1 MEVKVKIEKT
11 LHTDNDKVFYEDED
25 IAFEM
30 EKTGDKYIGRIKK
43 IKKKSIIID
52 DIMINREPVNIE
64 SMKVKLDDIKP
75 YSCQYVSVD
84 LFSSAACKYLRAAF
98 LLQDKYWL
106 KISICSQLRMYLT
119 KNGKSPADK
128 KSSAGQMFQF

>member
-30 EKTGDKYIGRIKK
+30 GKTGDKYIGRIKK

-52 DIMINREPVNIE
+52 NIMINRKAADIE

-75 YSCQYVSVD
+75 YGCQYVSVD
-84 LFSSAACKYLRAAF
+84 
-98 LLQDKYWL
+98 
-106 KISICSQLRMYLT
+106 
-119 KNGKSPADK
+119 
-128 KSSAGQMFQF
+128 

>member
-30 EKTGDKYIGRIKK
+30 GKTGDKYIGRIKK

-52 DIMINREPVNIE
+52 NIQVDVKSTVYRIIQCQRISLRTPYIISDI
-64 SMKVKLDDIKP
+64 
-75 YSCQYVSVD
+75 
-84 LFSSAACKYLRAAF
+84 
-98 LLQDKYWL
+98 
-106 KISICSQLRMYLT
+106 
-119 KNGKSPADK
+119 
-128 KSSAGQMFQF
+128 

>member
-30 EKTGDKYIGRIKK
+30 GKTGDKYIGRIKK

-52 DIMINREPVNIE
+52 NIMIKAADIE

-84 LFSSAACKYLRAAF
+84 
-98 LLQDKYWL
+98 
-106 KISICSQLRMYLT
+106 
-119 KNGKSPADK
+119 
-128 KSSAGQMFQF
+128 

>member
-1 MEVKVKIEKT
+1 MEVKVKVEKT
-11 LHTDNDKVFYEDED
+11 LHTDNDKTFYEDED

-30 EKTGDKYIGRIKK
+30 GKTGDKYIGRIKK

-52 DIMINREPVNIE
+52 NIMINREASDIE

-84 LFSSAACKYLRAAF
+84 
-98 LLQDKYWL
+98 
-106 KISICSQLRMYLT
+106 
-119 KNGKSPADK
+119 
-128 KSSAGQMFQF
+128 

>member
-30 EKTGDKYIGRIKK
+30 GKTGDKYIGRIKK

-52 DIMINREPVNIE
+52 NIINRWH
-64 SMKVKLDDIKP
+64 KL
-75 YSCQYVSVD
+75 YV
-84 LFSSAACKYLRAAF
+84 LFFKETWVFPS
-98 LLQDKYWL
+98 
-106 KISICSQLRMYLT
+106 
-119 KNGKSPADK
+119 
-128 KSSAGQMFQF
+128 

>member
-30 EKTGDKYIGRIKK
+30 GKTGDKYIGRIKK
-43 IKKKSIIID
+43 IKKKSIII
-52 DIMINREPVNIE
+52 MINRKAADIE

-84 LFSSAACKYLRAAF
+84 
-98 LLQDKYWL
+98 
-106 KISICSQLRMYLT
+106 
-119 KNGKSPADK
+119 
-128 KSSAGQMFQF
+128 

>member
-30 EKTGDKYIGRIKK
+30 GKTGDKYIGRIKK

-52 DIMINREPVNIE
+52 NIMI
-64 SMKVKLDDIKP
+64 K
-75 YSCQYVSVD
+75 
-84 LFSSAACKYLRAAF
+84 
-98 LLQDKYWL
+98 
-106 KISICSQLRMYLT
+106 
-119 KNGKSPADK
+119 
-128 KSSAGQMFQF
+128 

>member
-43 IKKKSIIID
+43 IKKKSIIT
-52 DIMINREPVNIE
+52 MAR
-64 SMKVKLDDIKP
+64 KT
-75 YSCQYVSVD
+75 
-84 LFSSAACKYLRAAF
+84 AANLNMHCVGLH
-98 LLQDKYWL
+98 
-106 KISICSQLRMYLT
+106 I
-119 KNGKSPADK
+119 
-128 KSSAGQMFQF
+128 

>member
-43 IKKKSIIID
+43 IKKKSTRNLTQFK
-52 DIMINREPVNIE
+52 MI
-64 SMKVKLDDIKP
+64 
-75 YSCQYVSVD
+75 
-84 LFSSAACKYLRAAF
+84 CK
-98 LLQDKYWL
+98 
-106 KISICSQLRMYLT
+106 S
-119 KNGKSPADK
+119 
-128 KSSAGQMFQF
+128 

>member
-1 MEVKVKIEKT
+1 MEVKVKVEKT

-30 EKTGDKYIGRIKK
+30 KKNGDKYIGRIKK

-52 DIMINREPVNIE
+52 DIMINREPAGIE

-75 YSCQYVSVD
+75 DSCQYVSVD
-84 LFSSAACKYLRAAF
+84 
-98 LLQDKYWL
+98 
-106 KISICSQLRMYLT
+106 
-119 KNGKSPADK
+119 
-128 KSSAGQMFQF
+128 

>member
-1 MEVKVKIEKT
+1 MEVKVKVEKT
-11 LHTDNDKVFYEDED
+11 LHTDNNKTFYEDED

-30 EKTGDKYIGRIKK
+30 KKTGDKNIGRIKK

-52 DIMINREPVNIE
+52 DIMINREPAGIE

-84 LFSSAACKYLRAAF
+84 
-98 LLQDKYWL
+98 
-106 KISICSQLRMYLT
+106 
-119 KNGKSPADK
+119 
-128 KSSAGQMFQF
+128 

>member
-1 MEVKVKIEKT
+1 MEVKVKVEKT
-11 LHTDNDKVFYEDED
+11 LHTDNDKTFYEDED

-30 EKTGDKYIGRIKK
+30 VKTGDKYIGRIKK

-52 DIMINREPVNIE
+52 DIMINREPSNIE

-84 LFSSAACKYLRAAF
+84 
-98 LLQDKYWL
+98 
-106 KISICSQLRMYLT
+106 
-119 KNGKSPADK
+119 
-128 KSSAGQMFQF
+128 